1 MRSVCGLD
9 NPEDTV
15 IPVDVQDV
23 TGEGSTE
30 QAPEEITIEEESSEE
45 AVQPRVSPDPGQP
58 TLRQLEQHRIT
69 HTPFRSWCKW
79 CVIGRARGTQHRA
92 SKESTVPIIGID
104 YFFITS
110 GGVKKRT
117 ELDHA
122 LTGRRCRSPGVTAER

>member
-23 TGEGSTE
+23 TGNGSTE

-58 TLRQLEQHRIT
+58 TLQQLE
-69 HTPFRSWCKW
+69 
-79 CVIGRARGTQHRA
+79 
-92 SKESTVPIIGID
+92 
-104 YFFITS
+104 
-110 GGVKKRT
+110 
-117 ELDHA
+117 
-122 LTGRRCRSPGVTAER
+122 